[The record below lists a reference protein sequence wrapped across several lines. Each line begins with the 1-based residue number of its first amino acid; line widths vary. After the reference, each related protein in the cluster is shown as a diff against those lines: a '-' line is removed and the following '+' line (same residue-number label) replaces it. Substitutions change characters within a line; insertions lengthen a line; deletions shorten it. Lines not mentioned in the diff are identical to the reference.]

1 MFKILEKSSPAVG
14 VNRFVVEVPDIAKKV
29 LPGQF
34 VILRLHEKGERIP
47 ITVADTDKT
56 KGTITLFIQEVGK
69 TTTEMGKF
77 KAGDNILDVVGP
89 LGVPSDI
96 EKVGTVLCIAGGVG
110 VAVIYPIAKALKE
123 KGNKV
128 VTILGARS
136 KDFIILEAEMKKISD
151 KCYLTTDDG
160 SYGQKGFVS
169 DVLKNLLT
177 GSPAPIADLVY
188 TIGPLPMMK
197 VISQITKE
205 HNLKTIVS
213 LNPVMVDGTGMCGA
227 CRVTVGGVTKF
238 ACVDGPDFDGHL
250 VDWEELTSR
259 LRFFKEKEKISSDH
273 YCKLNKT
280 NVAP

>member
-1 MFKILEKSSPAVG
+1 
-14 VNRFVVEVPDIAKKV
+14 KV

-56 KGTITLFIQEVGK
+56 KGTTTLFIQEVGK

-136 KDFIILEAEMKKISD
+136 KEFIILEAEMRKISD

-160 SYGQKGFVS
+160 SYEQKGFVS

-177 GSPAPIADLVY
+177 GSGAPIADLVY

-213 LNPVMVDGTGMCGA
+213 LNPIMVDGTGMCGA

-259 LRFFKEKEKISSDH
+259 LKFFREKEKISSDH

-280 NVAP
+280 NVVF